1 MAKKQL
7 DKKPVATLNV
17 GGRKL
22 PCRVTMG
29 AMVRFKRATGHEV
42 SNINTADMEEMVTFV
57 HCCVVSACVVEKVD
71 FDMTVEE
78 FADNLEPDALNEFYG
93 GMDAAEPVDPEK
105 KTSSPL

>member
-1 MAKKQL
+1 MAKKQP

-29 AMVRFKRATGHEV
+29 AMVRFKRATGHDA
-42 SNINTADMEEMVTFV
+42 SRLDTSDMEEMVTFV
-57 HCCVVSACVVEKVD
+57 HCCVASACAAEKVS
-71 FDMTVEE
+71 FDMPMEE

-93 GMDAAEPVDPEK
+93 SMEASKSDDTEK